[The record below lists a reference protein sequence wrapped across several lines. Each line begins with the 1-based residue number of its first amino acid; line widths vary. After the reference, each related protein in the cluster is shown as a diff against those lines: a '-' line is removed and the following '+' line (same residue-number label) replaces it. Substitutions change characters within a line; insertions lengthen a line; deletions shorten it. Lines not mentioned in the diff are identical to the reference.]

1 MFHDMT
7 VVSRSQALTSASNY
21 RKIHANH
28 STKGVAAMAQNYT
41 EQLRK
46 DNVRDAIYED
56 LQNNCEVLRT
66 SWSGNAFPANPKV
79 GQPCYR
85 VDEDKLY
92 YWDGYKWSQ
101 KGGGGSAELKT
112 MELAAATS
120 ERVSITLEGAR
131 CLDKNMM
138 FVFVDKIAQDPST
151 YSMNDDGTV
160 VNFNPAI
167 PANAAVTLRWFDT
180 DVGTFDTAIFA
191 SDAEFAAG
199 ELTNKA
205 PNVKQVHS
213 LSDQIQTSN
222 ANYVKSEL
230 QSNLLDY
237 TTNRILEIPQDIKLE
252 LNNGILTLKAGSK
265 VYVPNGFESD
275 GTTPKFDVVTIE
287 NDKTASVSSFSGFV
301 FYRSDN
307 NSFHFEA
314 LQPTSGTTPPSA
326 DGTLY
331 DTSTNK
337 IKRYENSS
345 FVYDG
350 ISFPLCKFSSGS
362 IDQVFNGSGY
372 IGNAIFILPG
382 IRCQIGTGLNNGA
395 YTSVV
400 RNVTKVSIKEYVPG
414 GATPRAYCLSAGG
427 DNVFMSLDPTLAYF
441 DSEYGYYRYRNAG
454 TSKYIILCSYMVGS
468 KISEFKQSSIDSIV
482 NSNASNFSQ
491 AGRSYLSGL
500 GMPSSRYIDLTLG
513 ASGSTYTAPANG
525 WFYARGVTVG
535 NGQFIRLINTKISG
549 FSGEATVTNTVAGR
563 GCGCILPVMKGDII
577 KYDYNITAS
586 ILRFIYAEGEN

>member
-1 MFHDMT
+1 
-7 VVSRSQALTSASNY
+7 
-21 RKIHANH
+21 
-28 STKGVAAMAQNYT
+28 MAQNYT

-66 SWSGNAFPANPKV
+66 SWSGNSFPANPKV

-92 YWDGYKWSQ
+92 YWDGHKWSQ
-101 KGGGGSAELKT
+101 KGGGSAELKT

-213 LSDQIQTSN
+213 FGDQIQTSN

-230 QSNLLDY
+230 QSNLLNY

-252 LNNGILTLKAGSK
+252 LNNGTLTLKAGSK
-265 VYVPNGFESD
+265 VYVPNGFEAD
-275 GTTPKFDVVTIE
+275 GTTPKFDIVTTESDVTETRSFNANYQLQHFYDVSNSSLGNPFQIGF
-287 NDKTASVSSFSGFV
+287 NLFSGNTAPSSFQTQIDLWYDTSANLMKYTADNGSTWSVVNYSLPLCV
-301 FYRSDN
+301 FSSPTNITSIDQIFNGLGYIGSTVFALPEVKVQAPNGKDSNRRYLNRELNITQVTCATIASDVTRGCLWFFIYN
-307 NSFHFEA
+307 DNGIGYADSFGYDSEHNYS
-314 LQPTSGTTPPSA
+314 LSGTTP
-326 DGTLY
+326 
-331 DTSTNK
+331 
-337 IKRYENSS
+337 
-345 FVYDG
+345 
-350 ISFPLCKFSSGS
+350 FS
-362 IDQVFNGSGY
+362 
-372 IGNAIFILPG
+372 GNAL
-382 IRCQIGTGLNNGA
+382 CTASATNG
-395 YTSVV
+395 V
-400 RNVTKVSIKEYVPG
+400 
-414 GATPRAYCLSAGG
+414 LS
-427 DNVFMSLDPTLAYF
+427 N
-441 DSEYGYYRYRNAG
+441 
-454 TSKYIILCSYMVGS
+454 
-468 KISEFKQSSIDSIV
+468 FKPYQVDSIA

-500 GMPSSRYIDLTLG
+500 GMPSGRYIDLTLG

-525 WFYARGVTVG
+525 WFCF
-535 NGQFIRLINTKISG
+535 NKISTG
-549 FSGEATVTNTVAGR
+549 VQFASFVGSVKAYSVVEASGREVSIYVPARKGESVILNYNLAG
-563 GCGCILPVMKGDII
+563 
-577 KYDYNITAS
+577 TTS
-586 ILRFIYAEGEN
+586 FFRFVYAEGENNV

>member
-1 MFHDMT
+1 
-7 VVSRSQALTSASNY
+7 
-21 RKIHANH
+21 
-28 STKGVAAMAQNYT
+28 MAQNYT

-191 SDAEFAAG
+191 SDAEFEAG

-230 QSNLLDY
+230 QSNLLNY

-252 LNNGILTLKAGSK
+252 LNNGTLTLKAGSK
-265 VYVPNGFESD
+265 LYVPNGAGVFVEKTTSSDLTLTNGWGNQQFFVYVDINNLICMREVAITESGSSSSLTSQYRCWYD
-275 GTTPKFDVVTIE
+275 TT
-287 NDKTASVSSFSGFV
+287 
-301 FYRSDN
+301 N
-307 NSFHFEA
+307 NSIKW
-314 LQPTSGTTPPSA
+314 T
-326 DGTLY
+326 D
-331 DTSTNK
+331 DTGSTW
-337 IKRYENSS
+337 REG
-345 FVYDG
+345 F
-350 ISFPLCKFSSGS
+350 SFPIALITADASSIVS
-362 IDQVFNGSGY
+362 IDQVFNGFGY
-372 IGNAIFILPG
+372 IGSTLFLLPG
-382 IRCQIGTGLNNGA
+382 VKTVVPDGRNEDGTCKNKAPSTVASVKTETISRAVSA
-395 YTSVV
+395 YMFTNHVSSVIATHHYVCSKTKPTVTETTLWYNPETNLSSQVLSDGTVMTPYEEIPIAKFTS
-400 RNVTKVSIKEYVPG
+400 
-414 GATPRAYCLSAGG
+414 
-427 DNVFMSLDPTLAYF
+427 
-441 DSEYGYYRYRNAG
+441 DSTGKI
-454 TSKYIILCSYMVGS
+454 TSFEPYSV
-468 KISEFKQSSIDSIV
+468 DSVV

-500 GMPSSRYIDLTLG
+500 SMPSGRYIDLTLG

-525 WFYARGVTVG
+525 YFSIYVDKGDSTQAMVRFENGNIIHQDARGYGSTNNLPLYSYIPVCKGQSVRCAYTY
-535 NGQFIRLINTKISG
+535 NGTFHWFRFVYAQ
-549 FSGEATVTNTVAGR
+549 GEQ
-563 GCGCILPVMKGDII
+563 
-577 KYDYNITAS
+577 
-586 ILRFIYAEGEN
+586 

>member
-1 MFHDMT
+1 
-7 VVSRSQALTSASNY
+7 
-21 RKIHANH
+21 
-28 STKGVAAMAQNYT
+28 MAQNYT

-230 QSNLLDY
+230 QSNLLNY

-252 LNNGILTLKAGSK
+252 LNNGTLTLKAGSK
-265 VYVPNGFESD
+265 VYVPNGV
-275 GTTPKFDVVTIE
+275 GKFDKIVISA
-287 NDKTASVSSFSGFV
+287 DKTLGAIGSYTGSSLLFVRANGSAILQAVEHMSG
-301 FYRSDN
+301 ST
-307 NSFHFEA
+307 A
-314 LQPTSGTTPPSA
+314 PTTSSGMW
-326 DGTLY
+326 Y
-331 DTSTNK
+331 DTTNNK
-337 IKRYENSS
+337 I
-345 FVYDG
+345 
-350 ISFPLCKFSSGS
+350 FSYTNGVVDTVQYSLPVALVIRTKGSWTS
-362 IDQVFNGSGY
+362 IDQVFNGFGY
-372 IGNAIFILPG
+372 IGSTVFALPG
-382 IRCQIGTGLNNGA
+382 VKVQFPNGRNADGTCRSIIATVDSVKTINRSDSVTSNIHWYLTSNLSAFSSYVWSFDADKNIYVGPNGA
-395 YTSVV
+395 NSIVEIARGYLTSGKITSFEPYTVDSV
-400 RNVTKVSIKEYVPG
+400 
-414 GATPRAYCLSAGG
+414 
-427 DNVFMSLDPTLAYF
+427 
-441 DSEYGYYRYRNAG
+441 
-454 TSKYIILCSYMVGS
+454 
-468 KISEFKQSSIDSIV
+468 V

-491 AGRSYLSGL
+491 AGRSLLSGL

-525 WFYARGVTVG
+525 WVCVAGSTSTGYYQVNNALYR
-535 NGQFIRLINTKISG
+535 IRLRSG
-549 FSGEATVTNTVAGR
+549 TADNLTSMVF
-563 GCGCILPVMKGDII
+563 PVRKGQ
-577 KYDYNITAS
+577 KYVIEYNGITQH
-586 ILRFIYAEGEN
+586 FWYTFVYAEGEN

>member
-1 MFHDMT
+1 
-7 VVSRSQALTSASNY
+7 
-21 RKIHANH
+21 
-28 STKGVAAMAQNYT
+28 MAQNYT

-230 QSNLLDY
+230 QSNLLNY

-252 LNNGILTLKAGSK
+252 LNNGTLTLKAGSK
-265 VYVPNGFESD
+265 VYVPNGAGTFNAVTIASDASTERKDSQDCIAWYDTDTGTIQLFPSILFYSGTTAPSGYPFMFWYDTTSNKCKVTSDSGSTWVEGKSFPICVVSTDGTKISAIKQIFNGFGYIGSTLFLLPGVKTVVPDGRNENGTCKNKAPSTVASVKTETISRADTAYMFTNFVSSVIAIHHYICSKTKPTVTETTLWYNPETNLPSQVLSD
-275 GTTPKFDVVTIE
+275 GTVITPYEEIPLAKFTSDSTGRITSFEPFTV
-287 NDKTASVSSFSGFV
+287 DSV
-301 FYRSDN
+301 
-307 NSFHFEA
+307 A
-314 LQPTSGTTPPSA
+314 
-326 DGTLY
+326 
-331 DTSTNK
+331 
-337 IKRYENSS
+337 
-345 FVYDG
+345 
-350 ISFPLCKFSSGS
+350 
-362 IDQVFNGSGY
+362 
-372 IGNAIFILPG
+372 
-382 IRCQIGTGLNNGA
+382 
-395 YTSVV
+395 
-400 RNVTKVSIKEYVPG
+400 
-414 GATPRAYCLSAGG
+414 
-427 DNVFMSLDPTLAYF
+427 
-441 DSEYGYYRYRNAG
+441 
-454 TSKYIILCSYMVGS
+454 
-468 KISEFKQSSIDSIV
+468 

-491 AGRSYLSGL
+491 AGRETIVGW
-500 GMPSSRYIDLTLG
+500 GMPDYSAGISVSFPL
-513 ASGSTYTAPANG
+513 SNSKYTAPRKG
-525 WFYARGVTVG
+525 FYFAMGFISNNYSQAVVNGVTIPVG
-535 NGQFIRLINTKISG
+535 FW
-549 FSGEATVTNTVAGR
+549 GR
-563 GCGCILPVMKGDII
+563 TSSNVDGSSVSILLDKGDELYFTNNLSNVIGSSFYPC
-577 KYDYNITAS
+577 KGVN
-586 ILRFIYAEGEN
+586 